1 VFIEITPRLSR
12 RKHLEAL
19 DYKFVISH
27 RYRRV
32 TSVLTFR
39 KKLDLV
45 CKAGDTRCE
54 FRASWSSASGAVGN
68 LKGVANLSVST
79 TETTFG
85 EKYPTFHHIFL
96 SIWPSLRMHI
106 SDYLGNREAESVDG
120 RWLAI
125 DKVARAGQ
133 KFQKPV
139 CVWLTGLS
147 GSGKSTIAN
156 LVEKRLFAAGRHTY
170 VLDGDNI
177 RLGLNRDLG
186 FSEPDRRE
194 NIRRVTEVARLLV
207 DAGLIVIVAFISPYR
222 EGREA
227 ARSRFESGEFVEIFI
242 DAPIEECER
251 RDPKGLYARARRGE
265 IVNFTGI
272 DSKYEPP
279 ECPDARLD
287 TVAFNAEE
295 CADEVLRLLDIAL

>member
-1 VFIEITPRLSR
+1 MFIEITPRLSR

-207 DAGLIVIVAFISPYR
+207 DAGLIVTP
-222 EGREA
+222 
-227 ARSRFESGEFVEIFI
+227 
-242 DAPIEECER
+242 
-251 RDPKGLYARARRGE
+251 
-265 IVNFTGI
+265 
-272 DSKYEPP
+272 
-279 ECPDARLD
+279 
-287 TVAFNAEE
+287 TV
-295 CADEVLRLLDIAL
+295 LTK

>member
-1 VFIEITPRLSR
+1 MTPRLSKQ
-12 RKHLEAL
+12 KHLEAL
-19 DYKFVISH
+19 DYKFVISRH
-27 RYRRV
+27 YRRV

-39 KKLDLV
+39 KKLDGIV
-45 CKAGDTRCE
+45 ERRHKVEISTQAGPRHPE
-54 FRASWSSASGAVGN
+54 AVEKVEGA
-68 LKGVANLSVST
+68 ANLSAST
-79 TETTFG
+79 TETLS
-85 EKYPTFHHIFL
+85 EKKYPVFHHILL
-96 SIWPSLRMHI
+96 SIWPSLRMLI
-106 SDYLGNREAESVDG
+106 SDYLGNRGAESVDWRG
-120 RWLAI
+120 LGI

-139 CVWLTGLS
+139 CIWLTGLS

-186 FSEPDRRE
+186 FSEADRRE
-194 NIRRVTEVARLLV
+194 NIRRITEVGRLLV
-207 DAGLIVIVAFISPYR
+207 DAGLIVVVAFISPYR

-227 ARSRFESGEFVEIFI
+227 ARSRFELGEFVEIFV

-265 IVNFTGI
+265 LVNFTGI
-272 DSKYEPP
+272 DSQYEAP
-279 ECPDARLD
+279 ESPDARVD
-287 TVAFNAEE
+287 TVAFSAEE